1 MTAMTAATDEAP
13 PTFSTSGDLCE
24 TLIARYAKSPA
35 PQHRHLVATAAAMR
49 SILLDEYLPLIPA
62 AYFAAAVS
70 TIQNASGGGGGD
82 PAAISALVSFLSV
95 VLPVVP
101 RTALTPE
108 KASEA
113 AGVLIGVLR
122 SGGDGLPASTLQ
134 SLVKSVGALVKVGN
148 LEDWGVV
155 KSPLKT
161 LVCFSTDKRPKVC
174 SFGIPLLC
182 QCEFLTNIVSLAS
195 FVIFV
200 GSESGSI
207 GHRGVV

>member
-1 MTAMTAATDEAP
+1 M
-13 PTFSTSGDLCE
+13 
-24 TLIARYAKSPA
+24 
-35 PQHRHLVATAAAMR
+35 
-49 SILLDEYLPLIPA
+49 
-62 AYFAAAVS
+62 
-70 TIQNASGGGGGD
+70 
-82 PAAISALVSFLSV
+82 
-95 VLPVVP
+95 LPVVP

-113 AGVLIGVLR
+113 AGVLNGVLR

-148 LEDWGVV
+148 LEDWGVL

-161 LVCFSTDKRPKVC
+161 LVSFSTDKRPKVC

-182 QCEFLTNIVSLAS
+182 QCEFLTNSVSLAI

>member
-1 MTAMTAATDEAP
+1 MAATPAATDEAQP
-13 PTFSTSGDLCE
+13 ILSTSGDLCE
-24 TLIARYAKSPA
+24 TLFARYAKSPA

-49 SILLDEYLPLIPA
+49 SILRDESLPLIPA

-70 TIQNASGGGGGD
+70 TIQNAGDGGGD
-82 PAAISALVSFLSV
+82 PAAISALISFLSV

-101 RTALTPE
+101 RPALTQE

-113 AGVLIGVLR
+113 AGVLNGVLR

-161 LVCFSTDKRPKVC
+161 LLSFSTDKRPKVC
-174 SFGIPLLC
+174 SFGMPLLC
-182 QCEFLTNIVSLAS
+182 QCEFLTNIVSLAI

-207 GHRGVV
+207 GH